1 MLSYMVP
8 AQQIAAKLSFTGCH
22 EMQQKL
28 VCSSGL
34 WYKAR
39 WQIRSA
45 SSGYLGGNA
54 RLAK

>member
-8 AQQIAAKLSFTGCH
+8 AQQIAAKLSFTGSH

-39 WQIRSA
+39 RQIRSA